1 MLIEHILATK
11 GRDVIV
17 VGRSDTV
24 AEIVAV
30 LKANRIGAVIVS
42 DDGGATVSGIVSERD
57 VVNALADDGAN
68 ALDLRVEQVMTADVF
83 TCDPSASLQDLMAT
97 MTERRI
103 RHIPVVADGRLVGV
117 VSIGDVVKHRVG
129 ELAQEAQ
136 TLHDYVN
143 SGR

>member
-11 GRDVIV
+11 GRDVIAI
-17 VGRSDTV
+17 RTT
-24 AEIVAV
+24 ATINEAV
-30 LKANRIGAVIVS
+30 SVLRAKGIGAVIVS
-42 DDGGATVSGIVSERD
+42 DDDGATVSGILSERD
-57 VVNALADDGAN
+57 VVRVLADDGPD
-68 ALDLRVEQVMTADVF
+68 ALEQPVSAVMTADVF
-83 TCDPSASLQDLMAT
+83 TCEPTATIEALMAT

-103 RHIPVVADGRLVGV
+103 RHIPVIGKGRLVGV

-129 ELAQEAQ
+129 ELAQEAK